1 MWRVTYH
8 HQAWASAFMKVT
20 VIAPF
25 RNAPSKATKKVI
37 VQTAA
42 SIQEMYSETLPAFV
56 RCELGPLGLFPSV
69 GDHNDSN
76 NNKHDAW

>member
-37 VQTAA
+37 AQTAA
-42 SIQEMYSETLPAFV
+42 YIRKMYYGTLPAFARYEV
-56 RCELGPLGLFPSV
+56 VCPLVLFLL
-69 GDHNDSN
+69 
-76 NNKHDAW
+76 AAMLCRL